1 MPKKQNT
8 KKRDKKKKEIKQTKQ
23 VNRKENEPK
32 KMTTNFIVI
41 SANEQKRKS
50 SRLEFLG
57 EENGRQNENKIRER
71 QRIKKEK

>member
-1 MPKKQNT
+1 
-8 KKRDKKKKEIKQTKQ
+8 
-23 VNRKENEPK
+23 
-32 KMTTNFIVI
+32 MTTNFIVI